1 MAPLDLDEPIRK
13 LEQDVDIENGRVPVT
28 GTSTEDVAIP
38 TAESLTPA
46 TTKRCASKERELLDQ
61 PFCDAPLHRRAR

>member
-13 LEQDVDIENGRVPVT
+13 LEQDMDIENGRVPVT
-28 GTSTEDVAIP
+28 GTATDEPVIP
-38 TAESLTPA
+38 SADALTPPR
-46 TTKRCASKERELLDQ
+46 TRRCGSTERELLDQ